1 MKIVVVEPF
10 KSPEVKEIADTLK
23 AMQNVV
29 GGTIQALYPFDD
41 PVVIVANDEG
51 KMLGLPPNRG
61 LRDDDGEL
69 CDIICGTFFICG
81 LTEDNF
87 GSLTEEQVEKFM
99 KEYETPELFM
109 TICGYIFALPLTPE
123 DAEKWRKEYES

>member
-1 MKIVVVEPF
+1 MRIVVVEPF
-10 KSPEVKEIADTLK
+10 KSPEVKEIADTLE

-29 GGTIQALYPFDD
+29 GGTIQALYPFED
-41 PVVIVANDEG
+41 PVAIVANDEG
-51 KMLGLPPNRG
+51 KMLGLLPNCG

-69 CDIICGTFFICG
+69 YDIICGTFFVCG

-87 GSLTEEQVEKFM
+87 GSLTEEQVEKFV

-109 TICGYIFALPLTPE
+109 KICGDVFALPLTTE
-123 DAEKWRKEYES
+123 EAEMWRNEYES

>member
-1 MKIVVVEPF
+1 MRIVVVEPF
-10 KSPEVKEIADTLK
+10 KSPEVKEIVDTLE

-41 PVVIVANDEG
+41 PVAIIANDEG

-69 CDIICGTFFICG
+69 YDIICGTFFICG

-109 TICGYIFALPLTPE
+109 KICGAIFALPLSPE
-123 DAEKWRKEYES
+123 DAEKWRQEYES

>member
-1 MKIVVVEPF
+1 MRIVVVEPF
-10 KSPEVKEIADTLK
+10 KSPEAREIADTLE

-41 PVVIVANDEG
+41 PVAIIANDDG
-51 KMLGLPPNRG
+51 KMLGLRPNRG

-69 CDIICGTFFICG
+69 YDIICGTFFICG

-109 TICGYIFALPLTPE
+109 KISGTIFALALAPE

>member
-1 MKIVVVEPF
+1 MRIVVVEPF
-10 KSPEVKEIADTLK
+10 KSPEVKEIADTLE

-29 GGTIQALYPFDD
+29 GGMIEAIYPFDD
-41 PVVIVANDEG
+41 PVAIVANDEG
-51 KMLGLPPNRG
+51 KTLGLLPNRG

-69 CDIICGTFFICG
+69 YDIICGTFFICG

-109 TICGYIFALPLTPE
+109 KICGDIFALPLSPE
-123 DAEKWRKEYES
+123 DAEK